1 MCIRSNLWNRFQ
13 SIQYFGNDTLLVH
26 VSENMKS
33 NPTIVAELFNYSVPT
48 ENILSNSVSFFQPTS
63 LPPTHIPSASPTV
76 QNIDHHVH
84 DYSGEVV
91 FRPSESGLGNN
102 LLGLTSAFIIATV
115 TNKKLCSRFCYRD
128 SA

>member
-1 MCIRSNLWNRFQ
+1 
-13 SIQYFGNDTLLVH
+13 
-26 VSENMKS
+26 MKS

-115 TNKKLCSRFCYRD
+115 TNKKLSSRNYAYDVAFKVTDYWNTTVEHGSSKC
-128 SA
+128 